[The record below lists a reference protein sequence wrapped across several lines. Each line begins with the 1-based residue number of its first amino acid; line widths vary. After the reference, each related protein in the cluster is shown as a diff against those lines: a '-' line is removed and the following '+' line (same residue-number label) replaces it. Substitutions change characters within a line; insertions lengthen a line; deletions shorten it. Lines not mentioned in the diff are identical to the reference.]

1 MQISNSAFNLSIN
14 SQISNSKKVQ
24 SPVNQQQEL
33 TRVQFDKDE
42 KSEQKQNDRLDIDP
56 QALELV
62 QRQDAKQAEPQQTRN
77 TRYDQPNEQHTMAI
91 AAYQSVENQSQQDN
105 IKQVFGVDLLA

>member
-14 SQISNSKKVQ
+14 GQISNGKKVQ

-33 TRVQFDKDE
+33 ARVEFDKDE
-42 KSEQKQNDRLDIDP
+42 KSDKKQNDRLDIDP

-62 QRQDAKQAEPQQTRN
+62 QRQDTTQAQPQQSRY
-77 TRYDQPNEQHTMAI
+77 TRYDQPSEQHTIAI